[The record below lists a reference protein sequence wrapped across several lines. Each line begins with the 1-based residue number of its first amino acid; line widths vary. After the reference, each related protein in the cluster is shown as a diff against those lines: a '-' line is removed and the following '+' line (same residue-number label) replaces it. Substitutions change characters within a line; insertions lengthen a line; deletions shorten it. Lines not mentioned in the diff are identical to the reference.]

1 MPNPNFTNE
10 TFSLF
15 QVFKNAKNSM
25 IHLDFILSNKNVQP
39 RSRDILKLTNSRFK
53 NVINDFKTVLSPESL
68 KTFNDE
74 LESDT
79 MVFEAINDKL
89 AQIKEGQR
97 WEIEKQIDKIIEK
110 NKKSCETK

>member
-1 MPNPNFTNE
+1 
-10 TFSLF
+10 
-15 QVFKNAKNSM
+15 M
-25 IHLDFILSNKNVQP
+25 IHLDFILESPTITFKARESISLTRKRFNG
-39 RSRDILKLTNSRFK
+39 IL
-53 NVINDFKTVLSPESL
+53 NDFKLVLSPESL
-68 KTFNDE
+68 KAFNDE

-110 NKKSCETK
+110 NKKS